1 MRYRI
6 GRKGSNPGS
15 IVRAMRYM
23 PLATTPRTKYHYSNC
38 MYIAVSH
45 VLEQQIAACM
55 ARQTEI
61 WESSLKNEDTED
73 SKRRLFP
80 SLFDPPT
87 PCALHTH
94 TPQERLLPST
104 LQISNNG
111 LIADLQ
117 DRAILCKLSLVHA
130 SGKFFVGSIRNA
142 GFDLIPPFAVE
153 FYINAA
159 GVAKRIGLLLEP
171 GLKGKMLWFDRCD
184 T

>member
-1 MRYRI
+1 MRTR
-6 GRKGSNPGS
+6 
-15 IVRAMRYM
+15 
-23 PLATTPRTKYHYSNC
+23 RTRSEDC
-38 MYIAVSH
+38 SLLCLILRLH
-45 VLEQQIAACM
+45 VPCIRVCLDILE
-55 ARQTEI
+55 
-61 WESSLKNEDTED
+61 
-73 SKRRLFP
+73 
-80 SLFDPPT
+80 
-87 PCALHTH
+87 HTD